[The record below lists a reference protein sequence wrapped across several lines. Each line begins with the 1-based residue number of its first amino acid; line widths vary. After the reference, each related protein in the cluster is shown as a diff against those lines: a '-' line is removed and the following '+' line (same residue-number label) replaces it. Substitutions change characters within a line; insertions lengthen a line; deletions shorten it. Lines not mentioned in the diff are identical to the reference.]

1 MHNCPK
7 SLVDPGAMALSKMNL
22 GELRQLSGSQV
33 ILRIT
38 ELEGM
43 ETLKVQRRRAH
54 SASGRFS

>member
-1 MHNCPK
+1 MHNCLK
-7 SLVDPGAMALSKMNL
+7 SLVDPGAMALSKMNM

-43 ETLKVQRRRAH
+43 EALKVQRRRVH